1 MKICVVGLGYVGLP
15 LCIEL
20 SKEFEEVL
28 GFDIS
33 EKRVKQLRKKID
45 STNEVSE
52 NELASTSVLFSN
64 NPKDLSG
71 YNFFIVCV
79 PTPINESKDPDLG
92 PLIRASETVGE
103 FMPKNSIIVFEST
116 VFPGATE
123 DVCVPVLESKSG
135 FIYKKDFNVGYSPER
150 INPGDKERTI
160 RKIKK
165 IVSGDTDDSLK
176 VISKIYSKI
185 IDAGIVKAKSI
196 KAAEAAK
203 VLENTQRDI
212 NIGLMNEFSNIC
224 NSLELNTKEVLDLA
238 STKWNFLNFFPG
250 LVGGHCIG
258 IDPYYLSYIAKKEG
272 LDPKIIL
279 SARETN
285 DNVPSEIIKQ
295 IKLKLEEKE
304 ITHNQIK
311 ICFLGVTFKEN
322 VPDTRNSLA
331 LNLAYKLKEE
341 GFDLMICDPN
351 VKDDIPEI
359 KINSFSEV
367 ENEKFDILIIA
378 VPHKQIMSKNKDWFL
393 GLLKEK
399 SLLVDIYGAIEG
411 LKSDFSL

>member
-15 LCIEL
+15 LYIEL

-45 STNEVSE
+45 STNEVNE
-52 NELASTSVLFSN
+52 NELASTSVLFTS
-64 NPKDLSG
+64 NPKDLSD

-79 PTPINESKDPDLG
+79 PTPINELKDPDLG
-92 PLIRASETVGE
+92 PLIKASETVGE
-103 FMPKNSIIVFEST
+103 FMPKNSIVVFEST

-123 DVCVPVLESKSG
+123 DFCVPVLESKSG
-135 FIYKKDFNVGYSPER
+135 FIHKKDFNVGYSPER

-258 IDPYYLSYIAKKEG
+258 VDPYYLSYIAKKEG
-272 LDPKIIL
+272 IDPKMIL

-285 DNVPSEIIKQ
+285 DNVPSQIIKQ

-304 ITHNQIK
+304 ITYNQIK
-311 ICFLGVTFKEN
+311 ICFFGITFKEN
-322 VPDTRNSLA
+322 VADTRNSLA

-378 VPHKQIMSKNKDWFL
+378 VPHKQIISKDKDWFL

>member
-285 DNVPSEIIKQ
+285 DNVPLEIIKQ

-304 ITHNQIK
+304 ITYNQIK

-378 VPHKQIMSKNKDWFL
+378 VPHKQIISKNKDWFL